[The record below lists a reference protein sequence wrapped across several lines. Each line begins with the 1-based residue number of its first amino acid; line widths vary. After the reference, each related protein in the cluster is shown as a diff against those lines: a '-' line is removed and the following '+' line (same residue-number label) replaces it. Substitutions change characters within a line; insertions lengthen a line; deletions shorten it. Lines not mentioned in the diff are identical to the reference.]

1 MTAFDLPPFKGKQIL
16 DHLSFLYGEQ
26 VSGSLLDR
34 LRDLVQSYFPVIQR
48 PESSELTEKDIV
60 LITYADQLTS
70 PEEPPLKT
78 LEAFLSEYLTDL
90 VTTIHILPF
99 YPYSSDDG
107 FSVIDYRQVNP
118 AFGDWSHIQE
128 IRHEFKLM
136 FDAVINHISAKSDW
150 FQGFLRNE
158 PPYNEYFITVDPET
172 DLSSIVRPRDLP
184 LLTSFQTSQGERHLW
199 TTFSTDQID
208 LNFANPEVLM
218 EILDLLLYYIKQGA
232 SIIRLDAIAFLWKE
246 IGSTSI
252 HLPQTH
258 RIIKI
263 MRAIV
268 DHIAPHVLLL
278 TETNVPHEENISYFG
293 TGEDEAHMV
302 YQFALPPLIL
312 HTLVAGDASR
322 LSNWAATLDR
332 PSEEVTF
339 FNFTA
344 SHDGIGV
351 RPARNIL
358 TEEEV
363 ETLIERVEDHGG
375 GISYRRIGDH
385 ERQAY
390 ELNINYFDALNSAD
404 EIQHDL
410 QRTVDRFLCSQ
421 AIMLAFP
428 GLPAIYFHSL
438 FGSRNDREGVERTGH
453 LRSINRQNFS
463 RSSFEAELRRP
474 GTRRNLIFQGYQR
487 LLRARGGHA
496 AFSPWGKY
504 EVLPIDS
511 KIFAMLRYA
520 SQESSKVLCLHEI
533 AGEPFE
539 FNGTLETGLPCAGED
554 LFTGEKIHIDRL
566 TLQPYQVCWI
576 QLE

>member
-1 MTAFDLPPFKGKQIL
+1 MTAFDLPPSKEKQIR

-34 LRDLVQSYFPVIQR
+34 LRTLLQSYYPVIQR
-48 PESSELTEKDIV
+48 PESSELSEKDIV

-70 PEEPPLKT
+70 PDEPPLKT

-128 IRHEFKLM
+128 MREKFKLM

-184 LLTSFQTSQGERHLW
+184 LLTSFQTSQGDRHLW

-218 EILDLLLYYIKQGA
+218 EILDLLLYYIEKGA

-332 PSEEVTF
+332 PSEKVTF

-358 TEEEV
+358 TEQEIK
-363 ETLIERVEDHGG
+363 TLTRRVEDHGG
-375 GISYRRIGDH
+375 GISYRRIGEH
-385 ERQAY
+385 ARQAY
-390 ELNINYFDALNSAD
+390 ELNINYFDALNSTN

-410 QRTVDRFLCSQ
+410 QRTVNRFLCSQ

-438 FGSRNDREGVERTGH
+438 FGSRNDPEGVEKTGH
-453 LRSINRQNFS
+453 LRSINRQKFS
-463 RSSFEAELRRP
+463 RQSFEAELCRP
-474 GTRRNLIFQGYQR
+474 HTRRNLVFQGYQR
-487 LLRARGGHA
+487 LLKARRGHA
-496 AFSPWGKY
+496 AFNPWGGH
-504 EVLPIDS
+504 EVLPIDP
-511 KIFAMLRYA
+511 KIFAILRYE
-520 SQESSKVLCLHEI
+520 SQESPKVLCLHEI
-533 AGEPFE
+533 AGKPFE
-539 FNGTLETGLPCAGED
+539 FNGTLETGLPFAGED
-554 LFTGEKIHIDRL
+554 LLTGEKIQFDTL
-566 TLQPYQVCWI
+566 TLQPYQACWI